1 MSLDTWIG
9 SLEILEW
16 NDSGNSDADTDQ
28 RTGFII
34 VVKNFEPDEV
44 RALLTDHLPEWAIE
58 TALASGAEFQV
69 FHGKLGPLWLLRQ
82 MEAESAAPLSKSNF
96 ARFRDLGGS
105 VVPQLSQFKLD
116 CLVLEMHSLTRDEE
130 KALLVGLEMAR
141 YNYVENRDNP
151 LKTKKRLPDLQVWV
165 HSEDFNLDVV
175 LEAQRLALSVNIA
188 RHFVNLP
195 GGELNPTTY
204 ADAAK
209 KLFLSSESVAVD
221 IWDETRLL
229 QERMNL
235 MLAVGQGASEKPC
248 LIHLR
253 YRPRKSVLPRP
264 IAIVGK
270 GITFDSG
277 GLDIKPSNG
286 MRWMKKDMGGSAAA
300 IAIAKWAEL
309 TALPVALDIYL
320 AVAENA
326 ISGNS
331 FRPGDVITARN
342 GLTIEIHNT
351 DAEGRL
357 VLADAL
363 DVAVTQTGRDE
374 PAAVIDIATLTGAI
388 KVGLGGEIAG
398 LFSNHDGLAE
408 ELEDAGQACGD
419 LSWRM
424 PLYAPYKSALR
435 STFADYANTADGFG
449 GAITAAL
456 FLEFF
461 IKGKPWVHL
470 DVYAWKDSAGGAW
483 SEAGGSGQPVFALT
497 ELLSRFANGHVPAD
511 LLETSNNPS
520 ANSLIEKSGKKS
532 GKNSG
537 KKPAKRS
544 AKSSPKKT
552 TSKSIQKSKRGEM

>member
-1 MSLDTWIG
+1 MGMSLESWVG
-9 SLEILEW
+9 SLKILEW
-16 NDSGNSDADTDQ
+16 NDISNPSNSGNSSADMDQ
-28 RTGFII
+28 RMGFVIAI
-34 VVKNFEPDEV
+34 KDFERDEL
-44 RALLTDHLPEWAIE
+44 RALLADHLPDWAME
-58 TALASGAEFQV
+58 TALTSSAEFQL

-82 MEAESAAPLSKSNF
+82 LEAESNAPLSKSNF
-96 ARFRDLGGS
+96 ARFRDLGGN
-105 VVPQLSQFKLD
+105 VVSQLGSFKLD
-116 CLVLEMHSLTRDEE
+116 CLVLEMHDLVGDEE
-130 KALLVGLEMAR
+130 KAILVGLEMAR
-141 YNYVENRDNP
+141 YAYIENRGNP
-151 LKTKKRLPDLQVWV
+151 LKTRKRLPLIQVWV
-165 HSEDFNLDVV
+165 HGEDFNRDLVI
-175 LEAQRLALSVNIA
+175 EAQQLALSVNLA
-188 RHFVNLP
+188 RHFVNLS
-195 GGELNPTTY
+195 GGELNPRTY

-209 KLFLSSESVAVD
+209 KMFAASSKVKVEVWEES
-221 IWDETRLL
+221 RLIR
-229 QERMNL
+229 ERMNL
-235 MLAVGQGASEKPC
+235 MLAVGRGASEKPR

-253 YRPRKSVLPRP
+253 YRPRQSVLPRP

-277 GLDIKPSNG
+277 GLDIKPSSG

-309 TALPVALDIYL
+309 TELPVALDIYL

-326 ISGNS
+326 ISADS

-363 DVAVTQTGRDE
+363 DVAVTQKGKDE
-374 PAAVIDIATLTGAI
+374 PLAVIDIATLTGAI

-408 ELEDAGQACGD
+408 EIEDAGQSRGD

-424 PLYAPYKSALR
+424 PLYTPYKNSLR
-435 STFADYANTADGFG
+435 STFADYANSADGFG

-461 IKGKPWVHL
+461 VKGKPWAHL
-470 DVYAWKDSAGGAW
+470 DVYAWKDGASGAW
-483 SEAGGSGQPVFALT
+483 SEAGGNGQPVFALT

-511 LLETSNNPS
+511 LLNTGVTAEGKANGKPS
-520 ANSLIEKSGKKS
+520 TQDVDRR
-532 GKNSG
+532 
-537 KKPAKRS
+537 PKRR
-544 AKSSPKKT
+544 PERLL
-552 TSKSIQKSKRGEM
+552 KRRSQ